1 MRSHLFEPPEAWS
14 TWWRALVETGLEMQR
29 QDGSFAGS
37 WDPLDVRG
45 RECGRIY
52 ATAVMLL
59 ALEVVWRKEYRDR

>member
-1 MRSHLFEPPEAWS
+1 MAAEVNPAEPAQAVG
-14 TWWRALVETGLEMQR
+14 TDDRALPFQVE
-29 QDGSFAGS
+29 A
-37 WDPLDVRG
+37 LDVRG